1 MLKLNPPSADFK
13 ALVFYLNTS
22 HVKVKLYLFLRFLL
36 TFDHL
41 NTSHV
46 KVKLCSIFIKIFV
59 SYYLNTSHVKV
70 KPESSNAV
78 GILLQFKYISC

>member
-46 KVKLCSIFIKIFV
+46 KVKLTFV
-59 SYYLNTSHVKV
+59 Y
-70 KPESSNAV
+70 
-78 GILLQFKYISC
+78 

>member
-46 KVKLCSIFIKIFV
+46 KVKHALLVAVLFTSII
-59 SYYLNTSHVKV
+59 
-70 KPESSNAV
+70 
-78 GILLQFKYISC
+78 